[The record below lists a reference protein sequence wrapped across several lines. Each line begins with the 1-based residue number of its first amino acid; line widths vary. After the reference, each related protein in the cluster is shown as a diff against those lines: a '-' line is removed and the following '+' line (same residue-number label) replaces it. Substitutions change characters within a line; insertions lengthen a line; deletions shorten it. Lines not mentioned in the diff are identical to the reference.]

1 MKKYITGLLL
11 LAFTVPSWAETMLQF
26 NCSFPFFSDQNAA
39 KQTQKSAYTSVF
51 IVTADDNG
59 ELSAVISGSEG
70 AASLLVIADKN
81 IINLFEVTPSSIVNI
96 TTLQPDFELG
106 TAKAVH
112 SRHAV
117 LPEYGYWNPTQF
129 YGECVIK

>member
-1 MKKYITGLLL
+1 MQYVCFENFFGGNI
-11 LAFTVPSWAETMLQF
+11 QF
-26 NCSFPFFSDQNAA
+26 IFESQDYAN
-39 KQTQKSAYTSVF
+39 THVVTHTYTSVF

-70 AASLLVIADKN
+70 ATSLLVIADKN